1 MSSGSMTRG
10 GFLAAAGALLLFP
23 AGCGAGAEDER
34 RGSAGGGGARRVKHE
49 YGSTKVSGTP
59 RRVVSLGYTDQD
71 PLLALGVTPVAVRYW
86 FGDRHDAIFPWAE
99 ERVRG
104 KSPRVLNMPFGELD
118 FEKIAALD
126 PDLILAVSAG
136 LTHKEYETLSRIAPT
151 IPQPDGYVDFGTPW
165 QKATLMTGEALDR
178 EERARRLVSGLEQ
191 RFRRIRRRHPVF
203 DGSTV
208 AVAVYGTGEK
218 IGFLSSQDIRAR
230 FFTGLGFR
238 VPRELD
244 RLARGKFYG
253 YISTERMDLLD
264 ADLLVWTQVS
274 STRGGRSR
282 IERDPLVRKLN
293 ASREGRMLF
302 LDGELDD
309 ALQFGTVLSLP
320 LLLRE
325 LPPDIAAVVDGDPKP
340 EREPEKTTGKGGVR

>member
-1 MSSGSMTRG
+1 MSVAGRMTRG
-10 GFLAAAGALLLFP
+10 RFLAAGALLLLS
-23 AGCGAGAEDER
+23 AGCGAQAGDGGR
-34 RGSAGGGGARRVKHE
+34 SSAGGGSTRRVEHE
-49 YGSTKVSGTP
+49 YGSTKISGIP
-59 RRVVSLGYTDQD
+59 KRVVSLGYTDQD

-99 ERVRG
+99 SRVG
-104 KSPRVLNMPFGELD
+104 GESPRVLNMPFGELN

-126 PDLILAVSAG
+126 PDLVLAISAG
-136 LTHKEYETLSRIAPT
+136 LTRKEYETLSRIAPT
-151 IPQPDGYVDFGTPW
+151 IPQPAGYVNFGTPW
-165 QKATLMTGEALDR
+165 QKATLMTGEALGR
-178 EERARRLVSGLEQ
+178 EGRARRLISRLER
-191 RFRRIRRRHPVF
+191 RFRRIRRRHPAF

-238 VPRELD
+238 VPRKLD
-244 RLARGKFYG
+244 GIAHGKFYG
-253 YISTERMDLLD
+253 YISPERMDLLD

-274 STRGGRSR
+274 STRGGRAT
-282 IERDPLVRKLN
+282 IEADPLVRKLN

-302 LDGELDD
+302 LEGELDD

-320 LLLRE
+320 LLLRG
-325 LPPDIAAVVDGDPKP
+325 LPRAIAAAVDGDPKT
-340 EREPEKTTGKGGVR
+340 ERKPAA